1 MQTIDNVVKVYN
13 GRVGCMCGCRGTY
26 SYTAAGAHVRA
37 LNQGS
42 GAYDRA
48 CVNERRVRS
57 IAKKVLDHPNVTF
70 EGDCAFVTENDR
82 TSVIYF
88 NI

>member
-1 MQTIDNVVKVYN
+1 MQTLTIDKVVKVYN

-26 SYTAAGAHVRA
+26 SYTAAGA

-42 GAYDRA
+42 GAYDRG

-57 IAKKVLDHPNVTF
+57 IAKKVLDHPNVKF

-88 NI
+88 